1 MVSKCTGKRVADRSA
16 VDTALDWMVIE
27 KVILILK
34 SDFLVYVLN
43 FFSMSK
49 DGLEGNSRFDEII
62 DRTALYY

>member
-1 MVSKCTGKRVADRSA
+1 MHGYNEAKI
-16 VDTALDWMVIE
+16 DWMVIE

-49 DGLEGNSRFDEII
+49 DGLVDGNSRFDEII